1 MITGNLKS
9 IDLST
14 SSFQRMI
21 EKGNLYI
28 DKTRMIEN
36 FLNESSSVQLITRQR
51 RLGKSLNMDTLKC
64 FLTDKKDNRRLFKGL
79 YIENSPAWEK
89 ANSAPVFYFDFKG
102 LNTETYK
109 KSIYFM
115 IVEYIKNYCDE
126 KNIPEAVQEYILNKN
141 YGDTDGLLHL
151 TKSVYQAT
159 GKRSYILIDE
169 YDKMMMDNYKSDKY
183 DEIRKYETLLFSA
196 GFKGNEYLEKAL
208 LTGVMRIS
216 RESLFSGLNNIDVFD
231 IFNDSAYTE
240 DYGFTEAEIDELQ
253 AAAGFDKDE
262 LKSWYNG
269 IMINGQA
276 IYNTYSTTNYL
287 KSGEYKCYW
296 TMSGVMDI
304 IAGLLNEERR
314 KTLAKLLNGE
324 TVTETVEERISVA
337 DLSRDS
343 GDEDFYS
350 LLAQAGYL
358 SVKKTLAGGDK
369 MELAI
374 PNTELTLA
382 WKKFVL
388 KQEFKASSRYLRGLF
403 ENGGDAG
410 KFAEDLERVLGDR
423 LSYHDLAALQGADGR
438 KAVEILYHVFLLGL
452 LCADGHTRRK
462 YPVSNRESGDGRFD
476 ICVEREEGSYIFE
489 LKASESAENL
499 EKDAAAAMGQIS
511 AKRYGA
517 ELSGRVVK
525 TGMAFFG
532 KRCKVICV
540 EGQCCAG
547 DRG

>member
-1 MITGNLKS
+1 VITGNLKS

-14 SSFQRMI
+14 SSFERMI
-21 EKGNLYI
+21 NNGNLYI

-64 FLTDKKDNRRLFKGL
+64 FLMDKKDNRKLFKGL
-79 YIENSPAWEK
+79 YIESSPAWGK
-89 ANSAPVFYFDFKG
+89 ANTAPVFYFDFKG

-109 KSIYFM
+109 KTICFM
-115 IVEYIKNYCDE
+115 IVEYIKSYCDE
-126 KNIPEAVQEYILNKN
+126 KPFSEATQEYILNKN
-141 YGDTDGLLHL
+141 YEDTDGLLHL

-231 IFNDSAYTE
+231 IFNDSTYTE
-240 DYGFTEAEIDELQ
+240 DYGLTEAETDELQ
-253 AAAGFDKDE
+253 ALAGFDKGE
-262 LKSWYNG
+262 LKGWYNG

-324 TVTETVEERISVA
+324 TITETVEERISVA
-337 DLSRDS
+337 DLSRET

-358 SVKKTLAGGDK
+358 SAKKVLAGGDK
-369 MELAI
+369 MELSI
-374 PNTELTLA
+374 PNTELAIA
-382 WKKFVL
+382 WKKFIL
-388 KQEFKASSRYLRGLF
+388 KQEFKATSRYVRGLF
-403 ENGGDAG
+403 ENSADADR
-410 KFAEDLERVLGDR
+410 FAKDLERILTDR
-423 LSYHDLAALQGADGR
+423 LSYHDLAALQGEDR
-438 KAVEILYHVFLLGL
+438 QKAHEILYHVFLLGF
-452 LCADGHTRRK
+452 LCADGHSRRR
-462 YPVSNRESGDGRFD
+462 YPVSNRESGEGRFD
-476 ICVEREEGSYIFE
+476 IFIEREEGNYIFE
-489 LKASESAENL
+489 LKASETAESL
-499 EKDAAAAMGQIS
+499 EKDAAAALEQIS

-517 ELSGRVVK
+517 EMPGRIIK

-532 KRCKVICV
+532 KRCKVICA
-540 EGQCCAG
+540 EEQ
-547 DRG
+547 